1 MFRLTKYDGEMFC
14 AAIDGYRRHKNN
26 DVALVEQNK
35 TFKSKGDRIV
45 RIEDESMRKKPF
57 QWVFDCLSHYA
68 KTQSTVNVTMLHASY
83 AANTPDIPLTS
94 QSIEEAN
101 KEEQRKQCAT
111 MANQAVAETEAEE
124 QKKSMEDL
132 PLGLQIIQESQE
144 IVDKVG
150 AMERNEENE
159 KEKEKKAPFSAV
171 IESYLDPSFESMQK
185 ATENVVGDNTI
196 AEAVDDDL
204 ESMLMLSKMPF
215 VNNNTGKTT
224 EDESNEGKNDEQK
237 GTEEA
242 TEEEGMELV
251 TNEKRMEK
259 ATITVA
265 AENITSSSTTNE
277 ATIPTTI
284 EVRKEN
290 EGEG

>member
-1 MFRLTKYDGEMFC
+1 MFC

-101 KEEQRKQCAT
+101 KEEQRKQSAT
-111 MANQAVAETEAEE
+111 MANQAVAETETEE

-159 KEKEKKAPFSAV
+159 KEKETKAPFSAV

-251 TNEKRMEK
+251 SNEKRMEK